1 MSFMK
6 FYKYEM
12 DGREDEE
19 EEEVGTVGSKHKS
32 VSSECETRW
41 EL

>member
-1 MSFMK
+1 MNFMK
-6 FYKYEM
+6 LYKYEM

-19 EEEVGTVGSKHKS
+19 EVGNVGSKHKR

-41 EL
+41 KV